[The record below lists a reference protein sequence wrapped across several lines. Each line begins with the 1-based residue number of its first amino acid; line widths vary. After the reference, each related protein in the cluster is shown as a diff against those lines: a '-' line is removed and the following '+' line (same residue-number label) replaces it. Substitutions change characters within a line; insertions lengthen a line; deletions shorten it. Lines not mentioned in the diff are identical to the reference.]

1 MKLQKLI
8 NELLDYGLK
17 KNILDERD
25 LVYSTNLLID
35 IFGIHEFER
44 IPTAPR
50 TVDAIL
56 EDLARLA
63 YERNIIASD
72 DFVTFDNF
80 KAKVVDAII
89 DRPGAVIDKFYRL
102 YEQSPHAATDY
113 LYNLSREVNYIQTKR
128 ISQNI
133 IWSHQ
138 TEYGEIELTI
148 NISKPEKDP
157 RLIALQQLNPK
168 SGYPRC
174 RLCKENEGYR
184 GHVNYDSR
192 SNMRIIPIDLDGER
206 WYFQYS
212 PYSYFAEH
220 SIVLNEHHV
229 PMVINEGTFRKLLAF
244 IDMFPEYFVGSNA
257 GLPIVG
263 GSILDHEHYQAG
275 RCHFP
280 IEKAREIRIGEADG
294 VTVSRLVWPLSTIR
308 ARSFSKPALVKF
320 AMKVLARWTEYEN
333 FELSLINK
341 PKDIHHTLTP
351 IARRE
356 NGAYVLDL
364 ILRSNYANDAYPYGV
379 FHPHPQLHHIKKEN
393 IGLIEAMGMGI
404 LPGRLKKEFALIAR
418 YLKGEEELSTDPSLE
433 KHLHW
438 MKQIK
443 ETYVPGPD
451 VDQFIRA
458 EAGKVFSA
466 VLKDAGVFKMD
477 PAGGAAF
484 AAFTAELMR

>member
-1 MKLQKLI
+1 M
-8 NELLDYGLK
+8 
-17 KNILDERD
+17 
-25 LVYSTNLLID
+25 
-35 IFGIHEFER
+35 
-44 IPTAPR
+44 
-50 TVDAIL
+50 
-56 EDLARLA
+56 
-63 YERNIIASD
+63 
-72 DFVTFDNF
+72 
-80 KAKVVDAII
+80 
-89 DRPGAVIDKFYRL
+89 IDKFYRL

-341 PKDIHHTLTP
+341 PKTSTTP
-351 IARRE
+351 DADRPARKR
-356 NGAYVLDL
+356 AYV
-364 ILRSNYANDAYPYGV
+364 RSDPSFQLCERRLPCGV
-379 FHPHPQLHHIKKEN
+379 FH
-393 IGLIEAMGMGI
+393 LIPNFITSKGKHRPDRGDGHGI

-443 ETYVPGPD
+443 ETYVPGTD